1 MILNSERKTKKLLE
15 IAKDPYS
22 KQRVNGRLDISN
34 VDLRYEDFDRQ
45 SFYGVDFNNVCFK
58 GVIIP
63 INDFIFFFH
72 FDPFCLI
79 SKYKVHQAHLFLAP
93 HNLGYSIGLSYQ
105 M

>member
-34 VDLRYEDFDRQ
+34 VDLRCENFDRQ

-58 GVIIP
+58 G
-63 INDFIFFFH
+63 
-72 FDPFCLI
+72 
-79 SKYKVHQAHLFLAP
+79 AH
-93 HNLGYSIGLSYQ
+93 IRD
-105 M
+105 

>member
-34 VDLRYEDFDRQ
+34 VDLRCEDFDRQ

-58 GVIIP
+58 GAHIR
-63 INDFIFFFH
+63 DSFFH
-72 FDPFCLI
+72 ACTFTNCQMM
-79 SKYKVHQAHLFLAP
+79 SASFLETDMTGCKFIDCEFSPMATT
-93 HNLGYSIGLSYQ
+93 
-105 M
+105 